1 MLLLKKETTMKAVQ
15 FATPGTS
22 LETVELDVPAVPR
35 GHVLIK
41 IAASGICH
49 SDSMPAAGFAS
60 SYPRTPGHEVAGTI
74 ETVGEGVTRW
84 TPGQRVG
91 VGWFGGACFECESCR
106 RGDFVSCQVG
116 KTTGLTSDGGYA
128 EYLVAP
134 ADALAAIPDALNFA
148 DAAPLMCAGVT
159 TFNGLRNSGARP
171 GDLVAVLG
179 LGGLGHLG
187 VQFAAKMGFETVAI
201 ARGAEKES
209 FARELGAHHYID
221 STTDDVAAELKR
233 LGGATVVLAT
243 VTDAAAMSVTIPG
256 LAARGRLVVLGVP
269 HEPLAVSAAN
279 LVMGS
284 SSVAGHASGTAK
296 DSEDTLRFAALT
308 GVRPMIETY
317 PLEKA
322 AEGFDRMMSGL
333 SRFRVVLTN
342 E

>member
-1 MLLLKKETTMKAVQ
+1 MKTVQ
-15 FATPGTS
+15 FTAPGTS
-22 LETVELDVPAVPR
+22 LEAAEREIPEVPR

-41 IAASGICH
+41 VAASGICH
-49 SDSMPAAGFAS
+49 SDSMPAAGMAS
-60 SYPRTPGHEVAGTI
+60 TYPRTPGHEVAGTV
-74 ETVGEGVTRW
+74 ETVGDGVTRW

-91 VGWFGGACFECESCR
+91 VGWFGGACFECSSCR
-106 RGDFVSCQVG
+106 RGDFISCEAG
-116 KTTGLTSDGGYA
+116 KITGLTADGGYA

-134 ADALAAIPDALNFA
+134 ADALAAVPDALTFEE
-148 DAAPLMCAGVT
+148 AAPLMCAGVT
-159 TFNGLRNSGARP
+159 TFNGLRHSGARP

-201 ARGAEKES
+201 ARGAAKAS

-221 STTDDVAAELKR
+221 STDTDVDAELKR

-243 VTDAAAMSVTIPG
+243 VTDAAAMSAAVPG

-269 HEPLAVSAAN
+269 HEPLTVGAGV
-279 LVMGS
+279 LVGGS

-317 PLEKA
+317 PLEQA
-322 AEGFDRMMSGL
+322 AEGFERMQSGRA
-333 SRFRVVLTN
+333 RFRVVLTN
-342 E
+342 D